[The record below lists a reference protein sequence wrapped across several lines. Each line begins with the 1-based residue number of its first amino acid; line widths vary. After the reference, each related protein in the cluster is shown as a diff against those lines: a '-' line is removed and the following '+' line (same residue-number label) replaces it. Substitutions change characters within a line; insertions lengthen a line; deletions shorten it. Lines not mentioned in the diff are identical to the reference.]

1 MQLLP
6 DPPTPGG
13 AIAQLGER
21 LVCNQEVAG
30 SIPAGSTSSTR
41 PLRENAR
48 DDASSWELTPT
59 VQIPT
64 CAGVIARF
72 VVLSANDADERI
84 VCSLTIWKVFV
95 LTLSFQ
101 AKDDDFS
108 QAWKCR
114 VRMYVNQLHIPKLL
128 GVIWSSE

>member
-1 MQLLP
+1 M
-6 DPPTPGG
+6 
-13 AIAQLGER
+13 R
-21 LVCNQEVAG
+21 VM
-30 SIPAGSTSSTR
+30 TR
-41 PLRENAR
+41 AH
-48 DDASSWELTPT
+48 AK
-59 VQIPT
+59 T

-72 VVLSANDADERI
+72 VVWSANDANERI
-84 VCSLTIWKVFV
+84 VCSLTIRKVFV

-114 VRMYVNQLHIPKLL
+114 VRNVNQLHIPKLL

>member
-1 MQLLP
+1 M
-6 DPPTPGG
+6 
-13 AIAQLGER
+13 
-21 LVCNQEVAG
+21 
-30 SIPAGSTSSTR
+30 TR
-41 PLRENAR
+41 AHGNPQV
-48 DDASSWELTPT
+48 P
-59 VQIPT
+59 

-72 VVLSANDADERI
+72 VVWSEGDANERI
-84 VCSLTIWKVFV
+84 TCSLTIWKVFV

-101 AKDDDFS
+101 AKDDLFCS